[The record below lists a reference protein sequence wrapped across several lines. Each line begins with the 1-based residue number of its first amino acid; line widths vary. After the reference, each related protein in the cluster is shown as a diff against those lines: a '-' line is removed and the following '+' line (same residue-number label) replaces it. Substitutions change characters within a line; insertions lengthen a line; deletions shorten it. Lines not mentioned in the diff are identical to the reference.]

1 MCTNQKPW
9 TSQHILKML
18 EQKQA
23 AHDDGSRKLYNKL
36 KCDISKSITI
46 AKKDYSA
53 KIQQQHMKSFYQAYL
68 QYLVTQ
74 CIFKQA

>member
-1 MCTNQKPW
+1 MMMAACKP
-9 TSQHILKML
+9 
-18 EQKQA
+18 
-23 AHDDGSRKLYNKL
+23 YNKL

-74 CIFKQA
+74 CIFKQAFYLIYLFSFLAAP